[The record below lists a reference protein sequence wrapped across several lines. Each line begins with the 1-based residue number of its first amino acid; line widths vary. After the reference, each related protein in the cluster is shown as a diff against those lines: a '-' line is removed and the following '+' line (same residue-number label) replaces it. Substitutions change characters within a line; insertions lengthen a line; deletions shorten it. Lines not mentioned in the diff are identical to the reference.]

1 MFIINSAFG
10 FADWCGFLAGV
21 LILVSF
27 AFKNVNTIRLINIF
41 AAIMFVV
48 YGVLIDGIPLII
60 TNSLLIII
68 NVVYL
73 GKAYFA
79 KSRN

>member
-10 FADWCGFLAGV
+10 FADWCGILAGV

-27 AFKNVNTIRLINIF
+27 AFKNVNTIRLVNIF
-41 AAIMFVV
+41 AAIMFVI

-68 NVVYL
+68 NVFYL
-73 GKAYFA
+73 GKVHFA

>member
-1 MFIINSAFG
+1 MFIISSAFG
-10 FADWCGFLAGV
+10 FADWCGIVAGV
-21 LILVSF
+21 LILISF
-27 AFKNVNTIRLINIF
+27 AFKNINTIRIVNVLASIV
-41 AAIMFVV
+41 FVI

-68 NVVYL
+68 NVFYL
-73 GKAYFA
+73 GTVYFA